1 MKKNE
6 PPDILTGQEIADLYN
21 KFDFKGRGLSTTAFI
36 EAAQKPNTII
46 FDLRDSDDYKRGHIK
61 GAVHLGADVTIEKL
75 NQLAP
80 DYNSTI
86 LVYCTNSLEATR
98 MMSLTHTIAPQ
109 IYGLGYKNIY
119 FLDAAWR
126 DKNVV
131 IPWEGKIKK

>member
-1 MKKNE
+1 MEKNE
-6 PPDILTGQEIADLYN
+6 PPDVLTNQEIVELYN
-21 KFDFKGRGLSTTAFI
+21 NFDYKHRGLSATAFI

-46 FDLRDSDDYKRGHIK
+46 FDLRPIDRYQLGHIK

-86 LVYCTNSLEATR
+86 LVYCSNSLEPTR
-98 MMSLTHTIAPQ
+98 MVPLTHTIAPQ

-126 DKNVV
+126 DKEV